1 METQR
6 VAGRIVPAITTTTA
20 FVSALSCIEFMKLVQ
35 GLSLE
40 RYRNAFINLALPVFA
55 FNAPLPAEKID

>member
-6 VAGRIVPAITTTTA
+6 VAGRIVPAITTTA